1 MQLSHPVAKARA
13 AAGAH
18 CQQPASRAGGA
29 AMPGTEPVPM
39 TFALRSCR
47 GWGGGDVRDQ
57 GDVVMMHPS
66 PHPLLI

>member
-29 AMPGTEPVPM
+29 TMPGTEQVPM
-39 TFALRSCR
+39 TFWPA
-47 GWGGGDVRDQ
+47 GAAGVGGGGRGQ
-57 GDVVMMHPS
+57 SDVVMMHPS